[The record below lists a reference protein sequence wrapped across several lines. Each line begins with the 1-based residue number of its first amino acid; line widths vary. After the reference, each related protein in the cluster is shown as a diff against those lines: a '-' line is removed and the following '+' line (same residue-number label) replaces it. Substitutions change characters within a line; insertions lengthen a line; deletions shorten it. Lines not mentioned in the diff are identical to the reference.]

1 MTSTSE
7 DSSATV
13 GDNRKDW
20 QKLKQKQHPLL
31 HPPVQPVELPP
42 SRYNLSGPN
51 LLPSVQHRL
60 YKASIMSDILER
72 QLYRPQD
79 IRSLCNDY
87 IAVNP
92 LEHREVL
99 RHVVT
104 EVQHELNI

>member
-1 MTSTSE
+1 MHLAEVLAPTQSC
-7 DSSATV
+7 
-13 GDNRKDW
+13 
-20 QKLKQKQHPLL
+20 LL
-31 HPPVQPVELPP
+31 AC
-42 SRYNLSGPN
+42 RFYLSGPN

-99 RHVVT
+99 RQVVA
-104 EVQHELNI
+104 EVQHELNIR